1 MLPTTIS
8 QSSGRSCCSKPC
20 IVDTTGSS
28 GVKKLPGLDVELN
41 ESTGV
46 ITYTSTELVPLSA
59 GTTLLLCFELAD
71 SDARFSPCGNVVVY
85 YDLPPANNLWGT
97 IAGFFDNATNSNGS
111 INVKRRAAGV
121 LDFQCT
127 SALLEGYPGLQVYLK
142 HIFVLG

>member
-1 MLPTTIS
+1 MESRIAR
-8 QSSGRSCCSKPC
+8 SSLS
-20 IVDTTGSS
+20 IIYQITGSS

-71 SDARFSPCGNVVVY
+71 SDGRFSPCGNVVVY

-97 IAGFFDNATNSNGS
+97 IAGFFDNATSSNGF
-111 INVKRRAAGV
+111 INARRRGAGII
-121 LDFQCT
+121 DFQCL
-127 SALLEGYPGLQVYLK
+127 SALVDGYPSLQVYLK
-142 HIFVLG
+142 HILILG